1 MVVAAGRT
9 ALRPRPLRSA
19 LASRRM
25 GSPTVLACASRPASG
40 TLCVRPGVDS
50 TRTKARRPQLAAALV
65 AVVAVLSACSR
76 GASQDHAPIRS
87 DAVVVASF
95 NFAESELLAEIYAQA
110 LESAGVPVRRE
121 LDLGTREMVQPAM
134 HQGLV
139 DVVPEY
145 LGTALA
151 SIAPEA
157 HVDWGDPEAVLAALR
172 GQLEP
177 WRLVPLRPA
186 PASDQ
191 NGFAVTRQTAA
202 TLNVHTLTELAAV
215 NQPLVLGGPSEC
227 PVRPYCLVGLRRVY
241 GLEFQKFDAIDDE
254 TERASAL
261 AQGVIDVAVT
271 FTTDGRLAT
280 GSLVLLRDDR
290 GLQPAENVV
299 PVVSS
304 RVLQRYG
311 EKVTVTLNAVS
322 AALDSPSL
330 RFLNW
335 RVGVVGDDIS
345 AEANGWLA
353 RHGLLGGR

>member
-1 MVVAAGRT
+1 MVAAAGRP
-9 ALRPRPLRSA
+9 ALRPQQPRSA
-19 LASRRM
+19 QRNRRI
-25 GSPTVLACASRPASG
+25 GSPIALACASRPPNG
-40 TLCVRPGVDS
+40 TLCLGPGVDS
-50 TRTKARRPQLAAALV
+50 RRTKAGPARRAVALAALL
-65 AVVAVLSACSR
+65 AVLAGCSR

-110 LESAGVPVRRE
+110 LQAAGIPVRRE

-134 HQGLV
+134 RQGLV

-145 LGTALA
+145 LGTALT
-151 SIAPEA
+151 SIAPGA
-157 HVDWGDPEAVLAALR
+157 HVDWTDSAAVLTALR
-172 GQLEP
+172 GALEP
-177 WRLVPLRPA
+177 WKLVPLRPA

-191 NGFAVTRQTAA
+191 NGFAVTERTAA
-202 TLNVHTLTELAAV
+202 TLNVHTLSELAELK
-215 NQPLVLGGPSEC
+215 QRLILGGPSEC
-227 PVRPYCLVGLRRVY
+227 PVRPYCLVGLGRVY
-241 GLEFQKFDAIDDE
+241 RLEFKKFVAIDDE
-254 TERASAL
+254 GQRATAL
-261 AQGVIDVAVT
+261 AEGVIDVAVT

-280 GSLVLLRDDR
+280 GSLVLLQDDR

-311 EKVTVTLNAVS
+311 DKVTATLNAVS

-335 RVGVVGDDIS
+335 RVSVVGKDIS
-345 AEANGWLA
+345 AEANGWLS